1 MTASSTPT
9 PTVPTVPTVPATP
22 TTLREHWNSGAL
34 TLGVW
39 LTIPSTISAEAA
51 ARTDY
56 DYVCLDTQHG
66 AIDYQTSVAMA
77 QAILLGG
84 GHPIARVPWNEP
96 GIIGKTLD
104 AGIEG
109 VIVPMV
115 NTVAQAEA
123 VVQASRY
130 PPLGSRSYGPVM
142 AGMRRADHHGWSTD
156 GIAVIPMIE
165 TVEAMRNLDAILA
178 VPGIDAIY
186 VGPADL
192 SASLGLKPQNN
203 DGETLFDDAL
213 VMIAS
218 ACKRAGIVAG
228 IHTTAPLVARRV
240 EQGYQMITVTSDVL
254 AMRSQLAADLA
265 VARGSAP
272 KKSSS
277 SMY

>member
-1 MTASSTPT
+1 MTATST
-9 PTVPTVPTVPATP
+9 PATP
-22 TTLREHWNSGAL
+22 TTLRERWNAGSL

-39 LTIPSTISAEAA
+39 LTIPSTVSAEAA
-51 ARTDY
+51 ARSDY

-66 AIDYQTSVAMA
+66 AIDYQTSVAMT
-77 QAILLGG
+77 QAILVGG

-96 GIIGKTLD
+96 GVIGKTLD

-115 NTVAQAEA
+115 NTVSQAEA

-165 TVEAMRNLDAILA
+165 TVEAMKNLDEILA

-203 DGETLFDDAL
+203 DGENLFDDAL
-213 VMIAS
+213 EMIAA
-218 ACKRAGIVAG
+218 ACKRAGIIAG

-240 EQGYQMITVTSDVL
+240 EQGYRMITVTSDVL

-265 VARGSAP
+265 LARGATGARDGASG
-272 KKSSS
+272 

>member
-1 MTASSTPT
+1 MQ
-9 PTVPTVPTVPATP
+9 
-22 TTLREHWNSGAL
+22 TLREQWSGGA
-34 TLGVW
+34 TTFGVW
-39 LTIPSTISAEAA
+39 LTIPSTVSAEAA
-51 ARTDY
+51 ARTGY
-56 DYVCLDTQHG
+56 DYVCIDTQHG
-66 AIDYQTSVAMA
+66 AIDYQMSVAMT
-77 QAILLGG
+77 QAIVLGG

-115 NTVAQAEA
+115 NTAAQAEA
-123 VVQASRY
+123 VVHSSRY
-130 PPLGSRSYGPVM
+130 PPRGSRSYGPVM
-142 AGMRRADHHGWSTD
+142 AGMRRGDHHGWSVE

-178 VPGIDAIY
+178 VPGVDAIY

-203 DGETLFDDAL
+203 DGEKLFDDAL
-213 VMIAS
+213 AAIAA
-218 ACKRAGIVAG
+218 ACHRAGVIPG

-240 EQGYQMITVTSDVL
+240 EQGFRMITVTSDSL
-254 AMRSQLAADLA
+254 ALRASLVGDLA
-265 VARGSAP
+265 IARGASTAAP
-272 KKSSS
+272 KNS

>member
-1 MTASSTPT
+1 MQ
-9 PTVPTVPTVPATP
+9 
-22 TTLREHWNSGAL
+22 TLREQWNSGA
-34 TLGVW
+34 TTFGVW
-39 LTIPSTISAEAA
+39 LTIPSTVSAEVA
-51 ARTDY
+51 ARCNY

-66 AIDYQTSVAMA
+66 AIDYQSSVAMT
-77 QAILLGG
+77 QAIVLGG

-123 VVQASRY
+123 VVHSSRY

-142 AGMRRADHHGWSTD
+142 AGFRRPDHHGWAPE

-165 TVEAMRNLDAILA
+165 TVEAMTNLDAILA

-192 SASLGLKPQNN
+192 SSSLGLKPQNN
-203 DGETLFDDAL
+203 DGEKLFDDAL
-213 VMIAS
+213 VTISA
-218 ACKRAGIVAG
+218 ACKRAGVIPG

-240 EQGYQMITVTSDVL
+240 EQGYRMITVTSDML
-254 AMRSQLAADLA
+254 AMRAQLNADLA
-265 VARGSAP
+265 VARGAAPTSA
-272 KKSSS
+272 SS